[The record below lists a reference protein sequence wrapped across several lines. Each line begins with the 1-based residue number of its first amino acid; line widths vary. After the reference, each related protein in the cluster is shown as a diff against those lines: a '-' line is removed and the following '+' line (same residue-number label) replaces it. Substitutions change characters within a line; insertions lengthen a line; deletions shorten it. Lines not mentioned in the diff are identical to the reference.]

1 MADIATSAGPISSAM
16 ETALGAASGGHL
28 IKMRWGEYVIT
39 YGYPEAKW
47 TATETTDSLVRMGL
61 LVDTKDRHDLYRGT
75 LVRLTE
81 EGERVMEEI
90 LDCYL
95 EAWR

>member
-1 MADIATSAGPISSAM
+1 MADIATSVGPISSAM
-16 ETALGAASGGHL
+16 ETALGAARGGHL
-28 IKMRWGEYVIT
+28 IKRRWGRYLIT

-47 TATETTDSLVRMGL
+47 TATATTDSLVRMGL
-61 LVDTKDRHDLYRGT
+61 LVDTKDQHDLYRGT